1 MIHDPFIH
9 IHEMTPQESEKGGAN
24 LRIHYHFYESP
35 FGKTLIAST
44 PKGICYLAFGD
55 DEAAVLG
62 ELQQLF
68 PKASY
73 QCQKDELQ
81 QNALRHF
88 TEKGWSQL
96 PPVPLHI
103 KGTPFQLKIWEEL
116 LQIPF
121 GKLSTYQELAN
132 RIDNPKASRAV
143 GSAVGANPVSFL
155 VPCHRVVRTSGA
167 LGGYHWGLPRKAAM
181 LEWETA
187 QAKLSFE

>member
-1 MIHDPFIH
+1 MIHDSFIH
-9 IHEMTPQESEKGGAN
+9 IGEMTQEESGNGGVN
-24 LRIHYHFYESP
+24 LRIHYYFYESA

-44 PKGICYLAFGD
+44 SKGICYLAFGD
-55 DEAAVLG
+55 DEEAVLG
-62 ELQQLF
+62 ELRELF

-73 QCQKDELQ
+73 VCQKDELQ

-88 TEKGWSQL
+88 TEMDWNQL
-96 PPVPLHI
+96 PPVPLQV
-103 KGTPFQLKIWEEL
+103 KGTPFQLKIWKEL

-121 GKLSTYQELAN
+121 GKLTTYQELAN
-132 RIDNPKASRAV
+132 RINNPKASRAV

-167 LGGYHWGLPRKAAM
+167 LGGYHWGLPRKAVM
-181 LEWETA
+181 LEWESA